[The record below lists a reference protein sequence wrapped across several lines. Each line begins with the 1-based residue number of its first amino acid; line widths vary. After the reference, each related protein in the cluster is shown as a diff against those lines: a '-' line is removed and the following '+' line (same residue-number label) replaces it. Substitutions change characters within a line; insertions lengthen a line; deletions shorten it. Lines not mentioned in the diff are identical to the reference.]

1 MFSLSSWT
9 VGTCWCHQRE
19 NPIWNDSIASQ
30 FQTQWTLS
38 SEKIAKLRHCSIMF
52 KELMTK
58 QLSHKLYFWVNC
70 TNLFRHRLF
79 SNYLDELVV
88 LLAGEVGLLGLVIL
102 TRDDHRDPS
111 HSTAPTHT
119 HVHCNPGLKIKS
131 WCPMMTHELFVM
143 TSNFLIQET
152 ANWQLWHY
160 MLELLS
166 EPKIL
171 TWRKNIK

>member
-1 MFSLSSWT
+1 
-9 VGTCWCHQRE
+9 
-19 NPIWNDSIASQ
+19 
-30 FQTQWTLS
+30 
-38 SEKIAKLRHCSIMF
+38 
-52 KELMTK
+52 MTK

-102 TRDDHRDPS
+102 ARDDHRDPGDPA
-111 HSTAPTHT
+111 APTHT

-171 TWRKNIK
+171 TWRNKIRKIYKICLHIELVCHKRKCRNICQYYLSCLLSLFLIYLILPRVIV